1 MRQPLILAAVT
12 AATVLGVAQA
22 ARAESPSFS
31 KDLMATIA
39 LQGKRCDKIVAV
51 KRNGDSDYSVKCR
64 DGNRYHV
71 YVNSQGRVVVTKL

>member
-1 MRQPLILAAVT
+1 MRQYFVLAAVT
-12 AATVLGVAQA
+12 AATLLGATQA

-39 LQGKRCDKIVAV
+39 LHGKRCDKIVAV

-64 DGNRYHV
+64 DGKRYHI
-71 YVNSQGRVVVTKL
+71 YVNSQGRVVVAKL

>member
-1 MRQPLILAAVT
+1 MRQHFVLAAVT
-12 AATVLGVAQA
+12 AATVLAATQA
-22 ARAESPSFS
+22 AGAENPSFS

-39 LQGKRCDKIVAV
+39 LHGERCDKIVAV
-51 KRNGDSDYSVKCR
+51 ERNGDSDYSVKCR